1 MKTVHE
7 SAFSASFSAFLLAS
21 GYSQNNL
28 ENEEL
33 EHEWIHE
40 GISETDSSA
49 SRWAWLDKWE
59 IGTALKHAREVR
71 TIQSVQQDRASS
83 K

>member
-40 GISETDSSA
+40 GI
-49 SRWAWLDKWE
+49 
-59 IGTALKHAREVR
+59 
-71 TIQSVQQDRASS
+71 
-83 K
+83 